1 MDKPIILITGS
12 GGQIGTVLVQ
22 SLREKYGHD
31 RVIATDLKPS
41 TGDPNYEQ
49 LDITDIGVFRELIKR
64 YKVTQIYHLAA
75 LLSSK
80 GEENIHKT
88 WNINLLTYIDILEL
102 SRELGIQKIFFPST
116 IGIYG
121 QSTPKTDTPQHS
133 SFEPET
139 MYGITKYAG
148 ELWSAYYR
156 KRYGM
161 DIRSLRYPG
170 VISYQSIPKG
180 GTTDYAVEIFFE
192 AVIKQA
198 YTCYLSED
206 TALPMIYMPDVI
218 RATLALMEAPKDDLS
233 INMSYNVSGFSLTP
247 KILSDEIKKFI
258 PEFKILYEP
267 DHRQQIAD
275 SWTGSIDDSYA
286 RHDWNWKPAY
296 DIVSMSKDMLNNIKI
311 LDAVE

>member
-1 MDKPIILITGS
+1 MSKTVILVTGS
-12 GGQIGTVLVQ
+12 GGQIGTVLVEA
-22 SLREKYGHD
+22 LRKKYGVD
-31 RVIATDLKPS
+31 NVIATDLKPRS
-41 TGDPNYEQ
+41 DIANYEQ
-49 LDITDIGVFRELIKR
+49 LDINNISLFRDLIKK
-64 YKVTQIYHLAA
+64 YQVNQIYHLAA

-88 WNINLLTYIDILEL
+88 WDINLMAYLRILEL
-102 SRELGIQKIFFPST
+102 SRELRIDKIFFPST

-121 QSTPKTDTPQHS
+121 QSTPKEDTPQHA

-139 MYGITKYAG
+139 MYGITKYTG

-156 KRYGM
+156 KRYNM

-192 AVIKQA
+192 AIKKQS
-198 YTCYLSED
+198 YTCYLSQD

-218 RATLALMEAPKDDLS
+218 RATLLLMDAPKSDLS
-233 INMSYNVSGFSLTP
+233 LDMSYNVSGFSITP
-247 KILSDEIKKFI
+247 SILYQEIKKHI
-258 PEFKILYEP
+258 PEFQIQYQP
-267 DHRQQIAD
+267 DQRQKIAD

-286 RHDWNWKPAY
+286 RNDWNWNPAY
-296 DIVSMSKDMLNNIKI
+296 DIPSMTKNMIENIKV
-311 LDAVE
+311 LDYIE